1 MKKHSSFRI
10 TLELIFFS
18 TIIVVINFFFRQ
30 DAGFFGVVVNPYIA
44 LALLAGA
51 YYGRYYGIASVF
63 ISAFLIAVPLS
74 FTWELLYP
82 KTLTEMY
89 WRYLGDEAIIP
100 SSIALIGAFFIG
112 SMRDSLYKK
121 YERVK
126 TLLSKISREK
136 GVLKK
141 ELQGLKI
148 TNRELEKRLST
159 QKDSII
165 SLYLRIQGLYTLNM
179 KNSLGLILSTVQ
191 RFTGATSC
199 SIWEYVPEYKQLT
212 LRLSAGWENKT
223 DSATVITV
231 DNSIEGWVVRN
242 NMIFTVKMVLQYD
255 NLRKLDTGRNIY
267 TAPMLSGHKIWGVL
281 NIERIPFEKY
291 NLYTEKLL
299 LMILALA
306 APAIERAIEYETFMV
321 KEPLNPITGL
331 PPFSQFYVY
340 LEKEVNRMIVEK
352 GSLSII
358 IVETT
363 NYPDI
368 VSDLGKEKIF
378 KLMLEMAED
387 IKQLSGGKTVF
398 FHYKSDN
405 QFSLLYPN
413 LDFDGCS
420 VFCLQILETLNQ
432 KEYTVDGLVVKPEA
446 ILGYASLGEK
456 DNNAKAL
463 IDVAENLLEMQKI

>member
-1 MKKHSSFRI
+1 MKKHSLLRI
-10 TLELIFFS
+10 ILELLFFS
-18 TIIVVINFFFRQ
+18 IVIVIVNFFFRQ
-30 DAGFFGVVVNPYIA
+30 DPGFFDVIVNPYIA
-44 LALLAGA
+44 LSLLAGA
-51 YYGRYYGIASVF
+51 YYGRYYGIVSIF
-63 ISAFLIAVPLS
+63 ISAFLVAVPLS
-74 FTWELLYP
+74 ITWELVYT
-82 KTLTEMY
+82 KTLTDIY
-89 WRYLGDEAIIP
+89 WKYLADQAIIP
-100 SSIALIGAFFIG
+100 CSVALIGAFFFG
-112 SMRDSLYKK
+112 SMRDALVKK

-126 TLLSKISREK
+126 ALLTKISREK

-141 ELQGLKI
+141 ETQGLKI

-165 SLYLRIQGLYTLNM
+165 SLYLRIQGLYTLNL

-199 SIWEYVPEYKQLT
+199 SIWEYVQEYKQLL
-212 LRLSAGWENKT
+212 LRLNAGWENTT
-223 DSATVITV
+223 DAATVITV

-242 NMIFTVKMVLQYD
+242 NMIFTVKMVLQYE

-267 TAPMLSGHKIWGVL
+267 TAPMLAGHKIWGVL

-306 APAIERAIEYETFMV
+306 APAIERAIEYESFMV
-321 KEPLNPITGL
+321 KEPLNPFTGL

-340 LEKEVNRMIVEK
+340 LEMEVNRMVVEK
-352 GSLSII
+352 GTLSII
-358 IVETT
+358 IVESV

-378 KLMLEMAED
+378 KFMLEMAED
-387 IKQLSGGKTVF
+387 IKQLSGSKAVF

-432 KEYTVDGLVVKPEA
+432 KEYMVDGTVVKPEV

-463 IDVAENLLEMQKI
+463 IDIAENLLEMQKI

>member
-1 MKKHSSFRI
+1 
-10 TLELIFFS
+10 
-18 TIIVVINFFFRQ
+18 
-30 DAGFFGVVVNPYIA
+30 
-44 LALLAGA
+44 
-51 YYGRYYGIASVF
+51 
-63 ISAFLIAVPLS
+63 
-74 FTWELLYP
+74 
-82 KTLTEMY
+82 
-89 WRYLGDEAIIP
+89 
-100 SSIALIGAFFIG
+100 
-112 SMRDSLYKK
+112 MRDTMKKK
-121 YERVK
+121 YEKVK

-136 GVLKK
+136 GILKK
-141 ELQGLKI
+141 ETQALKL

-179 KNSLGLILSTVQ
+179 KNSLGLILGTVQ

-199 SIWEYVPEYKQLT
+199 SIWEYVQEYKQLL
-212 LRLSAGWENKT
+212 LRLSAGWENKS
-223 DSATVITV
+223 DAETVITV

-306 APAIERAIEYETFMV
+306 APAIERAIEYESFMV

-340 LEKEVNRMIVEK
+340 LEMEVNRMIIEK
-352 GSLSII
+352 GSLSIV
-358 IVETT
+358 IVESV
-363 NYPDI
+363 NYSEI
-368 VSDLGKEKIF
+368 VSELGKEKIF
-378 KLMLEMAED
+378 RFFLEMSED
-387 IKQLSGGKTVF
+387 IKQLTGGKAVF

-405 QFSLLYPN
+405 QFSLLYPY

-432 KEYTVDGLVVKPEA
+432 KEYSLDGKIVKPE
-446 ILGYASLGEK
+446 ILLGYASLGEK

-463 IDVAENLLEMQKI
+463 IDVADNLLEMQKI